1 MQYNFAWKVSEKDAK
16 PDGAF
21 FQHTEKAEEANP
33 DRVEGE
39 FRTWLP
45 DGRLKIVTYY
55 VDKVF
60 NKKDKKALNCRDS
73 SCWTCFRDF
82 VFPDFAPKSLKTNL
96 KVLS

>member
-60 NKKDKKALNCRDS
+60 NRKGLGKLGRPSSSS
-73 SCWTCFRDF
+73 SCSPERSSVTSFGQ
-82 VFPDFAPKSLKTNL
+82 
-96 KVLS
+96 

>member
-1 MQYNFAWKVSEKDAK
+1 LQFNFVWKVSEKDAK

-60 NKKDKKALNCRDS
+60 NMERACKNTRAQS
-73 SCWTCFRDF
+73 Y
-82 VFPDFAPKSLKTNL
+82 
-96 KVLS
+96 